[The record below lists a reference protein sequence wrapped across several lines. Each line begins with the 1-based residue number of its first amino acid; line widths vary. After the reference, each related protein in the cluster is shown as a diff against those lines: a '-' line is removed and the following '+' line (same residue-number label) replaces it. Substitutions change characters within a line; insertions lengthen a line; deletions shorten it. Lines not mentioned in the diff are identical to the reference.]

1 MKTFKD
7 YLTESIEEKL
17 YSFKIKIAGDLPDNC
32 EDVMET
38 CLKKYEVSKFSK
50 TQTTP
55 IQEKLADFPQMNNA
69 SVTIFDVDLKYPTTS
84 AVLSHY
90 ISGECGLDPCCLKV
104 RSIKEEAEA
113 ELNATHPN
121 EETKDGKPLI
131 GQCDP
136 PPSNNQKL
144 AGDKYVVSFLK
155 ELAKGR
161 KEPEQYKGVNDSLL
175 AKKVHKEKALA
186 DVKAS
191 SSKSPI
197 AGKGK
202 TK

>member
-1 MKTFKD
+1 MKTFKE
-7 YLTESIEEKL
+7 YLTESVEEKI
-17 YSFKIKIAGDLPDNC
+17 YGFKIKIAGDLPDNC

-50 TQTTP
+50 SQTTP
-55 IQEKLADFPQMNNA
+55 IQEKLPDFPQLSNS
-69 SVTIFDVDLKYPTTS
+69 SVTIFDVELKYPTTS

-90 ISGECGLDPCCLKV
+90 VAEQCGLDPAKIKI
-104 RSIKEEAEA
+104 RSLKEEAEA
-113 ELNATHPN
+113 EINVTNAN
-121 EETKDGKPLI
+121 EETKTGKPLI

-136 PPSNNQKL
+136 PPSNHQKM
-144 AGDKYVVSFLK
+144 AGDKYVASFLK
-155 ELAKGR
+155 ELSKNR
-161 KEPEQYKGVNDSLL
+161 KELEQYKGVNDQLL
-175 AKKVHKEKALA
+175 AKKPPKEKLHN
-186 DVKAS
+186 DQKNL

>member
-32 EDVMET
+32 EDVMEN
-38 CLKKYEVSKFSK
+38 CLKKYDVSKFAK
-50 TQTTP
+50 GPTTP
-55 IQEKLADFPQMNNA
+55 IQAKLLDFPEMSNA

-90 ISGECGLDPCCLKV
+90 VAEQCGLDPCCIKI
-104 RSIKEEAEA
+104 RSLKEEAEA
-113 ELNATHPN
+113 ELNVEHA
-121 EETKDGKPLI
+121 EENAKAKPLI
-131 GQCDP
+131 GQDEA
-136 PPSNNQKL
+136 PSNNQKMYGEKHV
-144 AGDKYVVSFLK
+144 ASFLK
-155 ELAKGR
+155 ELAKTR
-161 KEPEQYKGVNDSLL
+161 KEPEQYKGVNDNIL
-175 AKKVHKEKALA
+175 AKKPPREKAIA
-186 DVKAS
+186 DVKATP
-191 SSKSPI
+191 SKSPI